1 MEPYE
6 NLANA
11 IVLQAVR
18 DYREALARAASHSAK
33 DCYQRNKADL
43 ERFFRS
49 GWFGVL
55 TNLDLELLIGRLNQE
70 VVV

>member
-6 NLANA
+6 NLSNA

-18 DYREALARAASHSAK
+18 DYREALAREASHSAK

-43 ERFFRS
+43 EHFFRA

-55 TNLDLELLIGRLNQE
+55 TNLDPELLIGRLNQE